1 LGVSTNDIIPV
12 CSLNIILYCL
22 LLPKSFKMLLYW
34 CVSAESEVGRSLAT
48 DGVFLY
54 TTNACGKG
62 VAKFGTGLRGSLR

>member
-1 LGVSTNDIIPV
+1 
-12 CSLNIILYCL
+12 
-22 LLPKSFKMLLYW
+22 MLLYW